1 MSNLT
6 IELQEEQTQA
16 IAGLP
21 YLSLRLNPNVTVAV
35 QLKNV
40 RETLVLASDRF
51 TQMPNV
57 HPCLMGLVEHRSN
70 VFWVLDLPQL
80 LGFAPLETNTIETHI
95 AILQIGDGF
104 LGLGIYRTERVIR
117 FAETEVV
124 SPQDSPMTKIP
135 AEIVPFLRGWLT
147 QSEGSHPN
155 LYVLDAEAIAKSTL
169 NPNKDAA

>member
-6 IELQEEQTQA
+6 IELREEQAQA

-21 YLSLRLNPNVTVAV
+21 YLSLQLGRDITAAV
-35 QLKNV
+35 PLKNV

-57 HPCLMGLVEHRSN
+57 HPCLMGLIEHRSN

-80 LGFAPLETNTIETHI
+80 LGFTGIDSSAIEMHI
-95 AILQIGDGF
+95 AVLQIGGLF
-104 LGLGIYRTERVIR
+104 LGLGVYRIGRVIR
-117 FAETEVV
+117 FAETEIV

-155 LYVLDAEAIAKSTL
+155 LYVLDAEAIASADL
-169 NPNKDAA
+169 SI